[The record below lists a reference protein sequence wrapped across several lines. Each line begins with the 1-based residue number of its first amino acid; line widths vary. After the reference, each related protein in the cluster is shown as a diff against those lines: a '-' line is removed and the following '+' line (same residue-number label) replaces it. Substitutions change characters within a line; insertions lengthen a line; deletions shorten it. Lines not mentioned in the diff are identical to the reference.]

1 VVSSSDN
8 SSRRGTGSRKST
20 MHENDLVGVDRHDIV
35 DMAMVVLILMFSGV
49 TLVSIASSWASYITV
64 INVAALAVVSFIV
77 AFRLVIV
84 RPDHLRAQQ
93 SDLILRIARE
103 ALSYMREGLNPETAD
118 AVCKIVL
125 RNSTA
130 AVAVAITNR
139 DEVLGFAGVGNDHH
153 SAGRP
158 IVTRATHEAI
168 DSNTP
173 QVLGTKEEIGC
184 PDPTCLLTAA
194 IVVPLQARAQAIG
207 TLKFYYT
214 SDRYLNET
222 ELAMAEGLAS
232 LLSTQLEV
240 HELEVQAALTTEMEL
255 KALQAQINPHFLF
268 NTLNTIAVF
277 IRTDPVVARDLLR
290 RFAKFYRYTLEH
302 ADEEITLRVELGFL
316 EEYFALEKARFG
328 DRLSMDLDVEK
339 ELLGMPMPAFM
350 LQPLVENCVAH
361 GMRESGEPLH
371 IHVSAH
377 RQAGRVVICVED
389 DGVGIPE
396 KQLET
401 IFDKHTG
408 KGLGIALRNVR
419 DRVSGVFGS
428 ESEFVIESDEGQGTQ
443 ACFLISERA

>member
-1 VVSSSDN
+1 
-8 SSRRGTGSRKST
+8 
-20 MHENDLVGVDRHDIV
+20 MHENDLVGVDRRDIA
-35 DMAMVVLILMFSGV
+35 DMAMVVLILMLSGV
-49 TLVSIASSWASYITV
+49 SLVSVASSWPDYITV

-103 ALSYMREGLNPETAD
+103 ALSYMREGLNLETAD

-125 RNSTA
+125 RNSTD
-130 AVAVAITNR
+130 AVSVALTNR
-139 DEVLGFAGVGNDHH
+139 VEVLGFVGVGNDHH

-158 IVTRATHEAI
+158 IVTRATQETI
-168 DSNTP
+168 NSNIS
-173 QVLGTKEEIGC
+173 QILGTKEEIGC
-184 PDPTCLLTAA
+184 PDPACPLTAV
-194 IVVPLQARAQAIG
+194 IIVPLQARGQSIG

-240 HELEVQAALTTEMEL
+240 HELEEQAALTTEMEL
-255 KALQAQINPHFLF
+255 KVLQAQINPHFLF

-277 IRTDPVVARDLLR
+277 IRTDPAVARDLLR

-328 DRLSMDLDVEK
+328 DRLIMDLDVE
-339 ELLGMPMPAFM
+339 ESLLGMPMPAFM

-361 GMRESGEPLH
+361 GMRESGKPLH

-377 RQAGRVVICVED
+377 RRAGRVVMCVED
-389 DGVGIPE
+389 DGVGIPK

-419 DRVSGVFGS
+419 DRVSGVFGA
-428 ESEFVIESDEGQGTQ
+428 ESEFVIESDEGQGTR